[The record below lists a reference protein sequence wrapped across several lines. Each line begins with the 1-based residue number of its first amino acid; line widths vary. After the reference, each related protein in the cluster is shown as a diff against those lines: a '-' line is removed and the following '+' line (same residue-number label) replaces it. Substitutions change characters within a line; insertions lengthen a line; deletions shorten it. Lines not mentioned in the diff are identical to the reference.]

1 MNLDRKRKRLSLLL
15 WDAIK
20 KERINDIEEI
30 MNDTDYPI
38 DYPVT
43 DTGLSAISFACSWS
57 TN

>member
-30 MNDTDYPI
+30 MNDPNYPI